1 MIAAMEAKPTKW
13 ATYLTSPDLD
23 GVGTVIGMM
32 KAVWKGHLR
41 HGNPNEPLD
50 VPSERCEMIVH
61 SDRPAGSLVLIGM
74 GGAGVQPFE

>member
-13 ATYLTSPDLD
+13 ATDLTSPDLD

-41 HGNPNEPLD
+41 HGNPSEPLD
-50 VPSERCEMIVH
+50 VPAERCEMIVH
-61 SDRPAGSLVLIGM
+61 SAALLVHWFTSGRM
-74 GGAGVQPFE
+74 R